1 MREVYKKKIIKL
13 LKHDDYEPLKLG
25 QLSKALG
32 VGPDDY
38 AEFKRAFDELHSSGH
53 IVLGEGNLVVLPGLS
68 GRITG
73 KFRANPRGFGFV
85 TPLEPAVHVD
95 LFIPP
100 GETLEAMT
108 GDVVV
113 AKVVEK
119 SKRGSQMRY
128 SGRVIEIL
136 ERGRNRFVGTLLRK
150 TEGPPRPTRVEAGW
164 IVQPDGSGF
173 VEPITVED
181 VTAKSAKEKDKVVV
195 EILSY
200 PSERYLARGVIIEVL
215 GKAGRYESETESI
228 IHQYHLPSDF
238 NDSCIYQAHKAATEF
253 NPEDIRDR
261 DDITKKV
268 IVTIDPPDAKDF
280 DDAISLEK
288 DERGNWVLGV
298 HIADVTHFVPPDTPL
313 DVEARERGNSVYLP
327 KRVLPMLPEML
338 SNGVCSLQ
346 PDQLRFVKSAYITY
360 DDEGN
365 VLSRRYRNSVIRST
379 QRLTYQQ
386 VDRLL
391 KGHTKDIKP
400 EVAPLLRDMETL
412 ARIIEKR
419 RDKEGMLHL
428 DLPEIE
434 IILDESGRVV
444 DAQPADSSY
453 PHTIIEMFMVE
464 ANEAVAAILDRHNI
478 PFMRR
483 IHPEPDVLTMQKLSL
498 LVRALG
504 LHLPRLPDRASL
516 QQLLRAVKGTD
527 SSLAINLVVL
537 RSLERARYSPL
548 HIGHYA
554 LASGDSPGYS
564 HFTSPIRRYAD
575 LLVHRAMDCCLRGS
589 IKSAP
594 EGWILDTQE
603 LVEVGE
609 HITFTEER
617 ADDAEN
623 ELKTVLILL
632 MLADKIGEEL
642 DCVVTGLTNFGVF
655 VKSKKLGVEGL
666 VQLTDLGPDQWQYHV
681 SHGCVIGRHSG
692 QLVCL
697 GQPMKV
703 RIVSVNV
710 AARQL
715 NVAPVVPVL
724 ETGFRREPLH
734 GKTKGLPA
742 QRMAGK
748 RAKHGGRF
756 ASRRKQKQ
764 RGKRRR

>member
-1 MREVYKKKIIKL
+1 MREHYKNKILKL
-13 LKHDDYEPLKLG
+13 LKHADYEPVKVG
-25 QLSKALG
+25 QLAGVLG
-32 VGPDDY
+32 VESKDY
-38 AEFKRAFDELHSSGH
+38 GEFKRAFDELHHSGH
-53 IVLGEGNLVVLPGLS
+53 VVLGEGSVVGLPGLS

-73 KFRANPRGFGFV
+73 TFRANPRGFGFV
-85 TPLEPAVHVD
+85 TPLEPAAHTD

-108 GDVVV
+108 GDVVA

-119 SKRGSQMRY
+119 SQRGGQTRY

-136 ERGRNRFVGTLLRK
+136 ERGHNRFVGTLLRK
-150 TEGPPRPTRVEAGW
+150 PEGW

-173 VEPITVED
+173 TDPITVDD
-181 VTAKSAKEKDKVVV
+181 VTAKSAKDKDKVVV
-195 EILSY
+195 EILTY
-200 PSERYLARGVIIEVL
+200 PTEKYLARGVTVEVL
-215 GKAGRYESETESI
+215 GKAGRYESEISSI
-228 IHQYHLPSDF
+228 IHQYHLSDEF
-238 NDSCIYQAHKAATEF
+238 NDSCIFQAHKAATEF
-253 NPEDIRDR
+253 DPDNIEDR
-261 DDITKKV
+261 DDIANKV

-288 DERGNWVLGV
+288 DSQGSQGNWVLGV
-298 HIADVTHFVPPDTPL
+298 HIADVTYFVPPGTPL
-313 DVEARERGNSVYLP
+313 DAEAKERGNSVYLP
-327 KRVLPMLPEML
+327 GKVLPMLPEML

-346 PDQLRFVKSAYITY
+346 PDQPRLVKSAYITY

-365 VLSRRYRNSVIRST
+365 VLSRRYRNSTMRST

-386 VDRLL
+386 VDRFL

-419 RDKEGMLHL
+419 RDSEGMLHL
-428 DLPEIE
+428 DLPETE
-434 IILDESGRVV
+434 IILDESGRVA
-444 DAQPADSSY
+444 DAQPADTSY

-464 ANEAVAAILDRHNI
+464 ANEAVAALLDRHNV

-483 IHPEPDVLTMQKLSL
+483 IHPDPDALTMQNLSQ

-504 LHLPRLPDRASL
+504 LHLPRLPDRFAL
-516 QQLLRAVKGTD
+516 QQLLKQVKGTD

-548 HIGHYA
+548 HIGHNA
-554 LASGDSPGYS
+554 LASKLYC

-575 LLVHRAMDCCLRGS
+575 LLVHRALDCYLRGNL
-589 IKSAP
+589 KSAP
-594 EGWILDTQE
+594 EGWILDSQDLTE
-603 LVEVGE
+603 IGE

-623 ELKTVLILL
+623 ELKTVLILQ
-632 MLADKIGEEL
+632 MLADKVGEEL

-655 VKSKKLGVEGL
+655 VKSRKLGIEGL
-666 VQLTDLGPDQWQYHV
+666 VQLVDLGPDQWQYNPKA
-681 SHGCVIGRHSG
+681 GCIIGRHTGMLIS
-692 QLVCL
+692 L

-710 AARQL
+710 SARQL
-715 NVAPVVPVL
+715 NVAPLVPVVG
-724 ETGFRREPLH
+724 TGSRPRTEQL
-734 GKTKGLPA
+734 KSSAK
-742 QRMAGK
+742 GK
-748 RAKHGGRF
+748 RAKHGGGKF
-756 ASRRKQKQ
+756 AIRRKQK
-764 RGKRRR
+764 RGKKRR